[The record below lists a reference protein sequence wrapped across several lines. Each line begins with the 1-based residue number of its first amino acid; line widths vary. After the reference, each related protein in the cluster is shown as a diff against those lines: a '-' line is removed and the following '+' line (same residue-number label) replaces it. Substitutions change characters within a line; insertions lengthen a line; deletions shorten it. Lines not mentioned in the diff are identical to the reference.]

1 MQDENKTEEQSNNVN
16 QERDKD
22 KTPAIPPE
30 PVQEHGIIYEA
41 SEEEDF
47 EPPGKIPLRPL
58 EEVAREDAD
67 EIKKI
72 IKNRD
77 ESDPGN
83 TMNYNNPLYKDA
95 RTCAVKIICRY
106 ERSDAYLDK
115 LLNVEFRN
123 NNLLNDFDRS
133 LLNELAHGVVRWLR
147 RLDWFLN
154 GFYRGNYEKC
164 VPELKNAMRV
174 ALYQILFLNKI
185 PYSAAVNEAVEY
197 IKRIHGEKHAGI
209 VNGLLRT
216 IIRTLDSLVW
226 PTREIDEVNYLGI
239 IQSHPNWLVRRWVQ
253 RYGFDN
259 AQKLCEA
266 NNKRPPVTV
275 RYNRLKTTE
284 KEFTDYLTGK
294 GLIFAKAHYI
304 EEYFNVKIFSKIA
317 EDEFFRKGYFSVQ
330 DESAGLVSLLVDPKP
345 NELILDVCAA
355 PGGKSLHMR
364 ELANGRSN
372 ILAVDKYLLK
382 AENMKKNFDRLGIEN
397 IVPVH
402 DNVAAPS
409 TEALTKKFIGK
420 FDKVLVDAPCSGLG
434 VLSKKPDIKWKRNSE
449 DILKMQNIQLEIL
462 ENSVRYLNKNGVLIY
477 STCTIEPEENIE
489 LIEMFLEKYPE
500 FSIDNAEQFVKKE
513 LVGDKGCIE
522 TFPHIHN
529 VDGAFAARLIRNKN

>member
-1 MQDENKTEEQSNNVN
+1 MQDENSL
-16 QERDKD
+16 KD
-22 KTPAIPPE
+22 KNTADSNEPAHGQEPIPPS
-30 PVQEHGIIYEA
+30 VLN
-41 SEEEDF
+41 SEENNNLIQGEDTDSP
-47 EPPGKIPLRPL
+47 EQGHLRPL
-58 EEVAREDAD
+58 EEVALEDSD

-77 ESDPGN
+77 DFDPGN
-83 TMNYNNPLYKDA
+83 NMNYNNPLYKDA

-106 ERSDAYLDK
+106 ERSDAYLDR
-115 LLNVEFRN
+115 LLDIEFRN
-123 NNLLNDFDRS
+123 NHLLNDFDRS

-164 VPELKNAMRV
+164 IPEIKNSMRV

-185 PYSAAVNEAVEY
+185 PYSAAVNEAVEFV
-197 IKRIHGEKHAGI
+197 KRIHGDKHAGV

-253 RYGFDN
+253 RYGFDDT
-259 AQKLCEA
+259 QKLCEA
-266 NNKRPPVTV
+266 NNKRPPITM
-275 RYNRLKTTE
+275 RYNKLKITE
-284 KEFTDYLTGK
+284 KEFTDYLIAK
-294 GLIFAKAHYI
+294 GLVFSKAHYI
-304 EEYFNVKIFSKIA
+304 DEYYNAKIFSKIS
-317 EDEFFRKGYFSVQ
+317 EDEFFKKGYFSIQ

-345 NELILDVCAA
+345 NELIFDVCAA
-355 PGGKSLHMR
+355 PGGKSIHMR

-397 IVPVH
+397 IVPIH
-402 DNVAAPS
+402 DDVSNPT
-409 TEALTKKFIGK
+409 TEALTKKFLEK
-420 FDKVLVDAPCSGLG
+420 FDKVLVDAPCTGLG

-449 DILKMQNIQLEIL
+449 DILKMQKIQLEIL
-462 ENSVRYLNKNGVLIY
+462 ENSVKYLNKRGVLIY

-489 LIEMFLEKYPE
+489 IIELFLEKHPE
-500 FSIDNAEQFVKKE
+500 FSIDNAEKYVKKE

-522 TFPHIHN
+522 TFPHKHN
-529 VDGAFAARLIRNKN
+529 IDGAFAARLVRN

>member
-1 MQDENKTEEQSNNVN
+1 MQDENILEEKNDSQNRVQNNGSIPEN
-16 QERDKD
+16 PSELNYGENNTYIPDEDDESRDGG
-22 KTPAIPPE
+22 
-30 PVQEHGIIYEA
+30 Q
-41 SEEEDF
+41 
-47 EPPGKIPLRPL
+47 LRPL
-58 EEVAREDAD
+58 EEVALEDSD

-77 ESDPGN
+77 DFDPGN
-83 TMNYNNPLYKDA
+83 NMNYNNPLYKDA

-115 LLNVEFRN
+115 LLDIEFRN
-123 NNLLNDFDRS
+123 NHLLNDFDKS

-164 VPELKNAMRV
+164 IPEIKNAMRV

-185 PYSAAVNEAVEY
+185 PYSAAVNEAVEFV
-197 IKRIHGEKHAGI
+197 KRIHGDKHAGV

-253 RYGFDN
+253 RYGFDDT
-259 AQKLCEA
+259 QKLCEA
-266 NNKRPPVTV
+266 NNKRPPITM
-275 RYNRLKTTE
+275 RYNKLKITE
-284 KEFTDYLTGK
+284 KEFTDYLTSK
-294 GLIFAKAHYI
+294 GLVFSKAHYI
-304 EEYFNVKIFSKIA
+304 DTYYNVKIFSKIS
-317 EDEFFRKGYFSVQ
+317 EDEFFKKGYFSIQ

-345 NELILDVCAA
+345 NELIFDVCAA

-364 ELANGRSN
+364 ELANGKAN

-382 AENMKKNFDRLGIEN
+382 AENMKKNLDRLGIEN

-402 DNVAAPS
+402 DDISNPV
-409 TEALTKKFIGK
+409 TEALTNKFIEK

-449 DILKMQNIQLEIL
+449 DILKMQKIQLEIL
-462 ENSVRYLNKNGVLIY
+462 ENSIKYLNKKGVLIY

-489 LIEMFLEKYPE
+489 VIELFLEKHPE
-500 FSIDNAEQFVKKE
+500 FSIDNAERFVNKE
-513 LVGDKGCIE
+513 LISRTGCIE
-522 TFPHIHN
+522 TYPHKHN
-529 VDGAFAARLIRNKN
+529 IDGAFAARLIRK